1 MDFRATYVLEEKNQN
16 RKDETILEEEEESD
30 AGSSKSNIKVG
41 SMISSLM
48 SLDSIK
54 YLPPIPNGDAM
65 KDKVDGWLETNK
77 ILPFPLRYT
86 YILQMNEIRDFL

>member
-30 AGSSKSNIKVG
+30 TGSSMSNIKVG

-54 YLPPIPNGDAM
+54 YLPPMPNGDAL

-86 YILQMNEIRDFL
+86 YILQMNETRDF